1 MFPSFPCSPYSPSFS
16 MRDCRNPQFVEPW
29 WNNVQC
35 TMYNANTKLT
45 SFMKSLITSRIY
57 VSINF
62 YCKLP
67 KKGQK
72 VKCLITHWINVTFN
86 WRIRISKGLFISSAS
101 SPTLYR
107 YKWKWVKVFH
117 RLLSALMW
125 LWLPNLSKWHLF
137 WPIGSIINKYNR
149 QWAFYQPPPFGIF
162 VMSFILRRITII
174 QLECVFL
181 QSTKESSLTR

>member
-1 MFPSFPCSPYSPSFS
+1 MFPSFPCSSYSPCFS

-35 TMYNANTKLT
+35 QYKAHQFYEKA
-45 SFMKSLITSRIY
+45 SRIH

-86 WRIRISKGLFISSAS
+86 WRIRISKGLFLTSAS

>member
-1 MFPSFPCSPYSPSFS
+1 MFFNAGLQESTI
-16 MRDCRNPQFVEPW
+16 CRALVEQCTLY
-29 WNNVQC
+29 VQC
-35 TMYNANTKLT
+35 QYKAYQICEKA
-45 SFMKSLITSRIY
+45 SLPAEWEYMSLLQAAQ
-57 VSINF
+57 
-62 YCKLP
+62 KGP
-67 KKGQK
+67 KGQMS
-72 VKCLITHWINVTFN
+72 HWMNVTFN
-86 WRIRISKGLFISSAS
+86 WRIRISKGLFITSAS